1 MHNIQLA
8 ASQIVQQVLVDGR
21 NLNQVLDESLGRKS
35 VWTPA
40 QRAALQDLS
49 YGTLR
54 FYGQLDALLGA
65 LLHKPLSDRR
75 IYYVL
80 LVALYQLQYSKAA
93 QHAVVDHAVR
103 SAQMLNAKVEWTGQ
117 CDPAQFFAQP
127 GCVAGAGGTT
137 CEGRYSYPQW
147 WIDELQAQYGERSA
161 AMLEAGNQHPPMT
174 LRVNQRRNTT
184 AEYLALLNRNNLS
197 ARLIEPDA
205 LQLDKPVP
213 VDKLP
218 GFFDGLV
225 SVQDAGAQY
234 AAGLLDVHDGMRVLD
249 ACAAPG
255 GKTAHILERAAVDM
269 VAVDKDAKR
278 LQRVAENLQRLDL
291 SAQLVAGDAAEPTR
305 WWDGESFDR
314 ILADVPCSASG
325 VVRRHP
331 DIKWLRR
338 RTDIAGFAAQQLA
351 HFAMRCGDC
360 WRKMVNCS
368 IPPARFFI
376 RKTNKSSRR
385 FWRNSRMRGGCRFP
399 WLTITRVSC
408 CPMTSMTD
416 SFMRC
421 CKKLLSG
428 LLRSV
433 LLAWLFVATAH
444 AEGITINKVEVRLGE
459 DGYQLSAGMT
469 SA

>member
-8 ASQIVQQVLVDGR
+8 ASQIIQQVLVDGR
-21 NLNQVLDESLGRKS
+21 NLNQVLDESLSRKA

-103 SAQMLNAKVEWTGQ
+103 SAQMLNAKVSGLVNAILRNFLRSQDVMLERA
-117 CDPAQFFAQP
+117 AQHA
-127 GCVAGAGGTT
+127 T
-137 CEGRYSYPQW
+137 GRYSYPQW

-184 AEYLALLNRNNLS
+184 ADYLALLNRHNLS

-234 AAGLLDVHDGMRVLD
+234 AARLLDVHDGMRVLD

-291 SAQLVAGDAAEPTR
+291 SAQLVAGDAAEPQE

-338 RTDIAGFAAQQLA
+338 SSDIAGFAAQQLQILRA
-351 HFAMRCGDC
+351 L
-360 WRKMVNCS
+360 WR
-368 IPPARFFI
+368 
-376 RKTNKSSRR
+376 
-385 FWRNSRMRGGCRFP
+385 
-399 WLTITRVSC
+399 
-408 CPMTSMTD
+408 
-416 SFMRC
+416 
-421 CKKLLSG
+421 
-428 LLRSV
+428 
-433 LLAWLFVATAH
+433 LLAQDGRLLYTTCSVFHQENEQVVAAFL
-444 AEGITINKVEVRLGE
+444 AQQPDARRLPISLANDNEGQLLPNDQH
-459 DGYQLSAGMT
+459 DGFFYALLQKIA
-469 SA
+469 